1 MAMCNVGAFR
11 TRLSRALTAMREG
24 ADQSD
29 QSIAVDFSNLKP
41 AEKAK
46 FMQEHHEKVGP
57 HLKMAIQ
64 QKITMSRKSQTMQK
78 AIAKCHMKDEVDLTE
93 KYGKKP
99 DQLAAI
105 MQNAMSFTCPIRRV
119 QLWADPDFSTEWG
132 FSQEDISE
140 QTLILDT
147 NDTARATKKQKTEK
161 APPIAGDEK
170 ALKSSDLTKLKEV
183 FGKIAEDVNK
193 YRASVEEANS
203 ECFTDFIPVRV
214 TAKMTDKR
222 NEIDGKNRWIEGT
235 IQSGRSMYTATE
247 LKTMLGDIK
256 QSTKKEYEDV
266 KSRLAT
272 AKSDMA
278 D

>member
-1 MAMCNVGAFR
+1 
-11 TRLSRALTAMREG
+11 MRDG

-57 HLKMAIQ
+57 HLKLAIQ
-64 QKITMSRKSQTMQK
+64 QRVTTSRKTSTVQK
-78 AIAKCHMKDEVDLTE
+78 AMAKGHMIDEIDLRE

-99 DQLAAI
+99 DQLEAI

-147 NDTARATKKQKTEK
+147 NDTARPTKKQKTEK
-161 APPIAGDEK
+161 APPIAGDER
-170 ALKSSDLTKLKEV
+170 ALKGSDLTKLKEV
-183 FGKIAEDVNK
+183 LDKIAEDVNK

-203 ECFTDFIPVRV
+203 ETFTEFIPVRV
-214 TAKMTDKR
+214 TAKMKDKR
-222 NEIDGKNRWIEGT
+222 TEINGKNRQIEET

-247 LKTMLGDIK
+247 LRTMLGDIK

>member
-1 MAMCNVGAFR
+1 MAMCNTNAFR
-11 TRLSRALTAMREG
+11 VRLSRALTAMRDG

-46 FMQEHHEKVGP
+46 VMQEHHEKVGP
-57 HLKMAIQ
+57 HLKLAIQ
-64 QKITMSRKSQTMQK
+64 QRVTTSRKTQTLQRAM
-78 AIAKCHMKDEVDLTE
+78 AKGHMKDEIDLRE
-93 KYGKKP
+93 KYGNKP
-99 DQLAAI
+99 EQLEAI

-147 NDTARATKKQKTEK
+147 NDTARPTKKQKTEK
-161 APPIAGDEK
+161 APPIAGDER
-170 ALKSSDLTKLKEV
+170 ALKGSDLTKLKEV
-183 FGKIAEDVNK
+183 LDKIAEDVNK

-203 ECFTDFIPVRV
+203 ETFTEFIPVRV
-214 TAKMTDKR
+214 TAKMKENRT
-222 NEIDGKNRWIEGT
+222 EVLGKIAQIEEM
-235 IQSGRSMYTATE
+235 IESGRSMYTGTE
-247 LKTMLGDIK
+247 LRKMLSDIK
-256 QSTKKEYEDV
+256 KTTKKEHGYV
-266 KSRLAT
+266 KCRVAT
-272 AKSDMA
+272 VKSDMA